1 MSNETM
7 KDRTI
12 LIILLAL
19 VVIVACVIAIIVI
32 YMMLGAFSLKIKK
45 LTFAHGFRRKKNN
58 DFPSTAINR

>member
-1 MSNETM
+1 M

-19 VVIVACVIAIIVI
+19 VLMVACVIAIIVI
-32 YMMLGAFSLKIKK
+32 YMMLGAFFPQNLKK

-58 DFPSTAINR
+58 DFPSTAISR